1 MSSGVAVARKGRT
14 RGGQLEFP
22 SYLIQMAR
30 SRAQRGARNS
40 AAKKLA
46 RALHVSQNL
55 VLTELLASIRALFA
69 NDEELRIHMTA
80 ELGLDEREAAFLL
93 DATETSHAVKHL
105 LEKSALVA
113 CPRALQGRVGRLR

>member
-1 MSSGVAVARKGRT
+1 
-14 RGGQLEFP
+14 
-22 SYLIQMAR
+22 MAR

-93 DATETSHAVKHL
+93 DEPEPSHAGKHL
-105 LEKSALVA
+105 LEKAGMVA
-113 CPRALQGRVGRLR
+113 GPRERQTGEAGLHLFN